1 MRHIQLFIDS
11 AAVLKLQG
19 PILLY
24 GTLERR
30 DANRQCLALSERDYG
45 CSKKKTIK
53 TLLMI

>member
-45 CSKKKTIK
+45 CSKKKQSK
-53 TLLMI
+53 HY